1 MGAGRVQAPP
11 PLRPAGRQ
19 ATPEFEED
27 TRRQSPLDITIL
39 DTALEV
45 IDFRSFSNLWFWIA
59 LAALWSTASHWV
71 VGVPFD
77 LVRRAARGNAQAL
90 EDMVVL
96 ANIQARRLLFIAD
109 ATGLLTTALTF
120 FVVTTLALLAFLYW
134 IEFAQALLLLF
145 LPMMIVGWLTLRT
158 ARKIE
163 GLDPVDLGN
172 LLAHHRRMVQA
183 VGVVAIFVTSM
194 FGMWINMN
202 HSALG

>member
-1 MGAGRVQAPP
+1 MS
-11 PLRPAGRQ
+11 L
-19 ATPEFEED
+19 
-27 TRRQSPLDITIL
+27 L
-39 DTALEV
+39 DTALEL

-77 LVRRAARGNAQAL
+77 LVRRAAAGEPQAL
-90 EDMVVL
+90 DDMVVL
-96 ANIQARRLLFIAD
+96 ANIQARRILFIAD
-109 ATGLLTTALTF
+109 ATGLISTALTF
-120 FVVTTLALLAFLYW
+120 FMVTTLTLLGFLYW

-145 LPMMIVGWLTLRT
+145 LPMMVVFWLTVRT
-158 ARKIE
+158 ARRIDE

-172 LLAHHRRMVQA
+172 LLAQHRRMVQG

>member
-1 MGAGRVQAPP
+1 M
-11 PLRPAGRQ
+11 
-19 ATPEFEED
+19 
-27 TRRQSPLDITIL
+27 TIL